1 VPDSNEIERLAIIG
15 CGTMGHTIALN
26 AAWVGIHVKMY
37 GIDQHDVQHG
47 LLAVKA
53 KLKTLLEND
62 LIVID
67 QQDQIYEKITGTDSL
82 SDAVSGATF
91 IIECIPEVLE
101 LKKDL
106 FRKLDEL
113 CNEEVIL
120 ATNTSGLSPSLIGLH
135 LKHPQRI
142 LATHFWNPA
151 HLIPLVEVLR
161 AEFTDDTTFNRAID
175 LLKFMNK
182 KPIEVKKEVP
192 GMVGNRLQF
201 ALFREAQYLLEQG
214 IASKED
220 IDAAVTYSIGRRLPV
235 TGPLLSADM
244 GGLDVFASI
253 SDYLFKDLSNS
264 DKSSGELKDL
274 ITKGHFGQKNGEGYY
289 SWNEKFTQEMNHKR
303 EEQLIQFLKD
313 DINWKY
319 KHNGNETQ

>member
-1 VPDSNEIERLAIIG
+1 VPGSNEIERLAIIG

-26 AAWVGIHVKMY
+26 AAWVGIQVKMY
-37 GIDQHDVQHG
+37 GLDQQDVQNG

-53 KLKTLLEND
+53 KLKTLFEND
-62 LIVID
+62 LIKND
-67 QQDQIYEKITGTDSL
+67 QQDQIFENIIGTDSL
-82 SDAVSGATF
+82 LEAVSGATF
-91 IIECIPEVLE
+91 VIECIPEVLE
-101 LKKDL
+101 LKNDL
-106 FRKLDEL
+106 FIKLDEM

-120 ATNTSGLSPSLIGLH
+120 ATNTSGLSPSLIGLN
-135 LKHPQRI
+135 LKYPQRT

-161 AEFTDDTTFNRAID
+161 AEFTNDNTFKRAIE
-175 LLKFMNK
+175 LLRFMKK

-253 SDYLFKDLSNS
+253 SDYLFKDLSNA
-264 DKSSGELKDL
+264 DQSSPKLKDL
-274 ITKGHFGQKNGEGYY
+274 IAQGHFGQKNGEGYY
-289 SWNEKFTQEMNHKR
+289 SWNEKLTDEMNHKR

-313 DINWKY
+313 DIN
-319 KHNGNETQ
+319 

>member
-1 VPDSNEIERLAIIG
+1 MPGSIEIERLAIIG

-26 AAWVGIHVKMY
+26 AAWVGIQVKMY
-37 GIDQHDVQHG
+37 GIDQKDVQNG

-53 KLKTLLEND
+53 KLKTLFAKD
-62 LIVID
+62 LIKQD
-67 QQDQIYEKITGTDSL
+67 QQDQILEKITGTDSL

-91 IIECIPEVLE
+91 IIECIPEILE
-101 LKKDL
+101 LKNDL
-106 FRKLDEL
+106 FLKLDEM

-120 ATNTSGLSPSLIGLH
+120 ATNTSGLSPSLIGLN
-135 LKHPQRI
+135 LKYPQRI

-161 AEFTDDTTFNRAID
+161 AKFTNDNTFKRTID
-175 LLKFMNK
+175 LLMFMNK

-201 ALFREAQYLLEQG
+201 ALFREAQFLLEQG

-220 IDAAVTYSIGRRLPV
+220 IDAAVTYGIGRRLPV

-253 SDYLFKDLSNS
+253 SDYLFKDLSNA
-264 DKSSGELKDL
+264 DQSSGKLRDL
-274 ITKGHFGQKNGEGYY
+274 ISQGHFGQKNGKGYY
-289 SWNEKFTQEMNHKR
+289 TWNEKFAEAMNHKR

-313 DINWKY
+313 DIN
-319 KHNGNETQ
+319 

>member
-1 VPDSNEIERLAIIG
+1 
-15 CGTMGHTIALN
+15 MGHTIALN
-26 AAWVGIHVKMY
+26 AAWFGIQVKMY
-37 GIDQHDVQHG
+37 GIDQKDVQNG

-53 KLKTLLEND
+53 KLKTLFEKD
-62 LIVID
+62 LIMHN
-67 QQDQIYEKITGTDSL
+67 QQDQILEKITGTDSL
-82 SDAVSGATF
+82 SEAVSGATF
-91 IIECIPEVLE
+91 IIECIPENLE
-101 LKKDL
+101 LKNDL
-106 FRKLDEL
+106 FVKLDEM
-113 CNEEVIL
+113 CNEGVIL
-120 ATNTSGLSPSLIGLH
+120 ATNTSGLSPSLIGLN
-135 LKHPQRI
+135 LKHPQRT

-161 AEFTDDTTFNRAID
+161 SKFTNDHTFKRAID

-201 ALFREAQYLLEQG
+201 ALFREAQFLLEQG

-220 IDAAVTYSIGRRLPV
+220 IDAAVTYGIGRRLPV

-253 SDYLFKDLSNS
+253 SDYLFKDLSNA
-264 DKSSGELKDL
+264 DQLSGKLRDL
-274 ITKGHFGQKNGEGYY
+274 IAQGHFGQKNGEGYY
-289 SWNEKFTQEMNHKR
+289 SWNEKFTAEMNYKR

-313 DINWKY
+313 DIN
-319 KHNGNETQ
+319 

>member
-1 VPDSNEIERLAIIG
+1 MPGSNEMERLTVIG
-15 CGTMGHTIALN
+15 CGTMGHSIALN
-26 AAWVGIHVKMY
+26 AAWVGIQVKMY
-37 GIDQHDVQHG
+37 GLDAADIKTGFSGITD
-47 LLAVKA
+47 
-53 KLKTLLEND
+53 KLNTLLHNS
-62 LIVID
+62 LISNE
-67 QQDQIYEKITGTDSL
+67 QQSQIFDRISGSNSL
-82 SDAVSGATF
+82 SEVVEGATF

-101 LKKDL
+101 LKNDL
-106 FRKLDEL
+106 FKKLDEM
-113 CNEEVIL
+113 CSKDVIL
-120 ATNTSGLSPSLIGLH
+120 ATNTSGLSPSRIASN
-135 LKHPQRI
+135 LKYPERT

-161 AEFTDDTTFNRAID
+161 TEFTDDKTFNRAID
-175 LLKFMNK
+175 MLKLMKK

-192 GMVGNRLQF
+192 GLVGNRLQF

-264 DKSSGELKDL
+264 DQSSEKLKGL
-274 ITKGHFGQKNGEGYY
+274 VAQRHFGQKNGEGFYQWD
-289 SWNEKFTQEMNHKR
+289 SRFSEEMNQKR
-303 EEQLIQFLKD
+303 EEQLIRFLKE
-313 DINWKY
+313 DIN
-319 KHNGNETQ
+319 

>member
-1 VPDSNEIERLAIIG
+1 
-15 CGTMGHTIALN
+15 
-26 AAWVGIHVKMY
+26 MY
-37 GIDQHDVQHG
+37 GIDQKDVQNG

-53 KLKTLLEND
+53 KLKTLFEKD
-62 LIVID
+62 LIMQN
-67 QQDQIYEKITGTDSL
+67 QQDQILEKITGTDSL
-82 SDAVSGATF
+82 SEAVSGATF
-91 IIECIPEVLE
+91 IIECIPENLA
-101 LKKDL
+101 LKNDL
-106 FRKLDEL
+106 FIKLDEM
-113 CNEEVIL
+113 CNEGVIL
-120 ATNTSGLSPSLIGLH
+120 ATNTSGLSPSLIGLN
-135 LKHPQRI
+135 LKHPQRT

-161 AEFTDDTTFNRAID
+161 SKFTNDHTFKRAID

-201 ALFREAQYLLEQG
+201 ALFREAQFLLEQG

-220 IDAAVTYSIGRRLPV
+220 IDAAVTYGIGRRLPV

-253 SDYLFKDLSNS
+253 SDYLFKDLSNA
-264 DKSSGELKDL
+264 DQSSGKLRDL
-274 ITKGHFGQKNGEGYY
+274 IAQGHFGQKNGEGYY
-289 SWNEKFTQEMNHKR
+289 SWNEKFTAEMNYKR

-313 DINWKY
+313 DIN
-319 KHNGNETQ
+319 

>member
-1 VPDSNEIERLAIIG
+1 VPGSIEIERLAIIG

-26 AAWVGIHVKMY
+26 AAWVGIQVKMY
-37 GIDQHDVQHG
+37 GIDQKDVQNG

-53 KLKTLLEND
+53 KLKTLFAKD
-62 LIVID
+62 LIKQD
-67 QQDQIYEKITGTDSL
+67 QQDQILEKITGTDSL

-91 IIECIPEVLE
+91 IIECIPEILE
-101 LKKDL
+101 LKNDL
-106 FRKLDEL
+106 FLKLDEM

-120 ATNTSGLSPSLIGLH
+120 ATNTSGLSPSLIGLN
-135 LKHPQRI
+135 LKYPQRI

-161 AEFTDDTTFNRAID
+161 AKFTNDNTFKRTID
-175 LLKFMNK
+175 LLMFMNK

-201 ALFREAQYLLEQG
+201 ALFREAQFLLEQG

-220 IDAAVTYSIGRRLPV
+220 IDAAVTYGIGRRLPV
-235 TGPLLSADM
+235 TGPLLSAD
-244 GGLDVFASI
+244 I
-253 SDYLFKDLSNS
+253 R
-264 DKSSGELKDL
+264 DL
-274 ITKGHFGQKNGEGYY
+274 ISQGHFGQKNGKGYY
-289 SWNEKFTQEMNHKR
+289 TWNEKFAEAMNHKR

-313 DINWKY
+313 DIN
-319 KHNGNETQ
+319 

>member
-1 VPDSNEIERLAIIG
+1 VPGSIEIERLAIIG

-26 AAWVGIHVKMY
+26 AAWVGIQVKMY
-37 GIDQHDVQHG
+37 GIDQKDVQNG

-53 KLKTLLEND
+53 KLKTLFAND
-62 LIVID
+62 LIKQD
-67 QQDQIYEKITGTDSL
+67 QQDQILEKITGTDSL

-91 IIECIPEVLE
+91 IIECIPEI
-101 LKKDL
+101 LKLKNDL
-106 FRKLDEL
+106 FIKLDEM

-120 ATNTSGLSPSLIGLH
+120 ATNTSGLSPSLIGLN
-135 LKHPQRI
+135 LKYPQRI

-161 AEFTDDTTFNRAID
+161 AKFTNDNTFKRTID
-175 LLKFMNK
+175 LLMFMNK

-201 ALFREAQYLLEQG
+201 ALFREAQFLLEQG

-220 IDAAVTYSIGRRLPV
+220 IDAAVTYGIGRRLPV

-244 GGLDVFASI
+244 GGLDIFASI
-253 SDYLFKDLSNS
+253 SDYLFKDLSNT
-264 DKSSGELKDL
+264 DQSSGKLRDL
-274 ITKGHFGQKNGEGYY
+274 ISQGHFGQKNGKGYY
-289 SWNEKFTQEMNHKR
+289 TWNEKFTEAMNHKR

-313 DINWKY
+313 DIN
-319 KHNGNETQ
+319 